1 MRPDFLML
9 IYPVITFTESTLH
22 QGSRQ
27 TAAGSD
33 AVAAT
38 ISNASRRSWLLLA
51 THRLRSSI
59 HAADDSDGAGRQQ
72 HSVLRSLAGA
82 EDSAQLMIYPAGGHG
97 YGLNNA
103 TTGDRWIERCRQWL
117 QSQGWI
123 S

>member
-1 MRPDFLML
+1 ML
-9 IYPVITFTESTLH
+9 IYPVITFTESSVH

-27 TAAGSD
+27 QLLGATPSEADMKRFSAEL
-33 AVAAT
+33 AVT
-38 ISNASRRSWLLLA
+38 DETPPTFL
-51 THRLRSSI
+51 I
-59 HAADDSDGAGRQQ
+59 HAADDQTVPVANSILFFEALQA
-72 HSVLRSLAGA
+72 HKIP
-82 EDSAQLMIYPAGGHG
+82 AQLMIYPAGGHG